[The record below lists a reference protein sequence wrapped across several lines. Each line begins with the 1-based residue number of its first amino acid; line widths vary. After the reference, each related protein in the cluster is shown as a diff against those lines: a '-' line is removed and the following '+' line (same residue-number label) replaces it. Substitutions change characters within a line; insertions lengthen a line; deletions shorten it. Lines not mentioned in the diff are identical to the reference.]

1 MNIAIFASGTG
12 SNFHA
17 IVQDQDLRKNVKLLV
32 CDQPGAKVIE
42 TAKEYNVPSFVF
54 SSKDFIDKA
63 AYEQRISEELRQK
76 DINFI
81 VLAGY
86 MRIVGETLLATY
98 EGKMINIHPSYLP
111 DFPGKDAVGQAIRA
125 KVKRT
130 GVTIHYVDAG
140 IDTGSIITQ
149 EKVAIDEGDT
159 LQSLTEKIQ
168 RVEHRLYPKVIKQFL
183 EAER

>member
-1 MNIAIFASGTG
+1 MAFLIWESAWPSLFVNMTLNKQCKLSKKRESKQWSLEKLSLKKGFILLMDKVEMNIAGFASGTG

-17 IVQDQDLRKNVKLLV
+17 IVQDEHLRKNVKLLV

-42 TAKEYNVPSFVF
+42 TAKKYHVPSFIFEV
-54 SSKDFIDKA
+54 KDFPDKT

-111 DFPGKDAVGQAIRA
+111 DFPGKDAV
-125 KVKRT
+125 
-130 GVTIHYVDAG
+130 
-140 IDTGSIITQ
+140 
-149 EKVAIDEGDT
+149 E
-159 LQSLTEKIQ
+159 
-168 RVEHRLYPKVIKQFL
+168 
-183 EAER
+183 

>member
-1 MNIAIFASGTG
+1 MDKAEMNIAVFASGTG

-17 IVQDQDLRKNVKLLV
+17 IVQDEHLRKNVKLLV

-42 TAKEYNVPSFVF
+42 TAKKYHVPSFIFEV
-54 SSKDFIDKA
+54 KDFPDKT

-86 MRIVGETLLATY
+86 MRIVGETLVATY

-140 IDTGSIITQ
+140 IDTGSI
-149 EKVAIDEGDT
+149 
-159 LQSLTEKIQ
+159 KIG
-168 RVEHRLYPKVIKQFL
+168 R
-183 EAER
+183 